1 MNNPLPTE
9 RLNIVIAGHVEH
21 GIVGVMAAPPRSWEL
36 NRVPFIPSGKNG
48 VQKAK
53 EVDAALR
60 GRICLSYTKVYIC
73 IQKYIK
79 EFYGHTSCIR

>member
-1 MNNPLPTE
+1 MTEPNTRE
-9 RLNIVIAGHVEH
+9 RLNIVIAGHVDH

-36 NRVPFIPSGKNG
+36 DRVPFIPSGKNG

-60 GRICLSYTKVYIC
+60 GRIWLLYTKVYIC
-73 IQKYIK
+73 IQKYINGK
-79 EFYGHTSCIR
+79 YGYPSPI